1 VTSKEGLPNLYCG
14 LLPVLLLGVFLVAKN
29 IRLREKIA
37 AVLLLAIINV
47 LLSVEYTFDY
57 IILIIIGITM
67 LVLIWFLCYT
77 IKIEYKAR
85 YYLAIKKRMQELEN
99 EQNIKK

>member
-1 VTSKEGLPNLYCG
+1 M
-14 LLPVLLLGVFLVAKN
+14 
-29 IRLREKIA
+29 
-37 AVLLLAIINV
+37 
-47 LLSVEYTFDY
+47 EYTFDY